1 MKSIKFT
8 AIVTMLIVLLAALAL
23 SGCTSPTPTAPPTPS
38 QTTTPV
44 PAPVALTVNGSVA
57 TSLSLTL
64 ADLRAY
70 AQQSVNETTT
80 NSKNVTTTI
89 AGTGPS
95 LNAILTRASP
105 SASAKNITF
114 IASDGY
120 VKTILLSV
128 PQGSPNATVI
138 ILNDGSLRDIIPG
151 QGAGAWV
158 GNLTAITIS

>member
-1 MKSIKFT
+1 MKSIKLPV
-8 AIVTMLIVLLAALAL
+8 IVTMLIVLLAALAL
-23 SGCTSPTPTAPPTPS
+23 SGCTSPTPTATPTPAP
-38 QTTTPV
+38 TATPA
-44 PAPVALTVNGSVA
+44 PAPVALTVNGSV
-57 TSLSLTL
+57 TTPLSLTL

-80 NSKNVTTTI
+80 NSKNVTTTT

-95 LNAILTRASP
+95 LNAILDRAGP

-120 VKTILLSV
+120 SKMIALTV
-128 PQGSPNATVI
+128 PRGSTNATI
-138 ILNDGSLRDIIPG
+138 IIFNDGTLRDVIPG

-158 GNLTAITIS
+158 SNLTAITIS